1 MLSIIP
7 IMAPPRGLNP
17 ASEKHARAVTQEFSG
32 WIGQLTGRASGDK
45 TDPRFVFDLF
55 SQDVRSRDAQIR
67 TNFKHVRAK
76 LGILKDGSVSV
87 FGASLKL
94 RHAAYFLSGFMM
106 IINWITS
113 CNRKRFE
120 RFLVANGEY
129 LRVHTFTIFRKYID
143 MRQVMH
149 NDRKESIAVPQQL
162 RLKTP
167 VLMEAWSK
175 AVVNADELIKA
186 RKDGELGEG
195 IADVTTAAAQFTRVL
210 NFVPV
215 ASDVIAVF
223 THARDIYVY
232 KKWRDEAKIVVDALN
247 KVLEDVNKLKVEIE
261 TSSNGVPYMQT
272 SSRTGKYE
280 WKLDKDW
287 DAKPNVLKARSK
299 KLSGQIEVDGSEDFL
314 INQDYMLDMSKVVQ
328 KRV

>member
-1 MLSIIP
+1 MNTLVDWSL
-7 IMAPPRGLNP
+7 AVAYGFGGCTVRG
-17 ASEKHARAVTQEFSG
+17 
-32 WIGQLTGRASGDK
+32 SGDGGSCVSK
-45 TDPRFVFDLF
+45 PKNLSEIDLANFLAAVVLSPFIRRRALDIMSCRTAVLPRPEP
-55 SQDVRSRDAQIR
+55 
-67 TNFKHVRAK
+67 
-76 LGILKDGSVSV
+76 
-87 FGASLKL
+87 
-94 RHAAYFLSGFMM
+94 
-106 IINWITS
+106 ITS
-113 CNRKRFE
+113 HLT
-120 RFLVANGEY
+120 FLIPSGGEY

-167 VLMEAWSK
+167 VLMDAWSK